1 MLVDDATVEVENI
14 HRNRNMGKPLTVAI
28 LDGASQIALPAIMAT
43 LSICIVF
50 FPVVLLT
57 GPSKFLFTP
66 MALSVVISM
75 IASYVLSRTL
85 VPTLARMLMPGEKLE
100 HGAEYLQAE
109 NEKHIPAE
117 NKNIFA
123 KFNDFRER
131 GFEKFQNAYGKM
143 LESFLQHRP
152 FALIISG
159 SVVVIS
165 IMLVN
170 IVGTDF
176 FPATDSGLMKLHF
189 RAPTGTR
196 LEETEKLV
204 LAVEDSIRAI
214 IPKSELQTIN
224 DMIGVPTSFNM
235 SFIPSDNASGMDAE
249 LLVSLKPDHHPTVGY
264 MKRIRKELADHF
276 PGSTM
281 YFQPADIMSQVLNFG
296 LPAPVD
302 VQIQYP
308 DLNKSHEYAL
318 KLYNKMRL
326 LPGAQDVAIK
336 QVLDYPTIRMNVD
349 RERAAQLGLTVSNVA
364 NSMLVSLSS
373 SSLIAPSFYLNP
385 QNNVNYN
392 VAVRVPLERVTSL
405 DELLASPITPP
416 SAANLVQTVA
426 ASPTD
431 VPTPPSQSLGNL
443 VTLSSDWVPN
453 ELDHYTVQ
461 RVLDVTATVEDRDLG
476 STANDIQ
483 SAIDSLGT
491 LPKGMK
497 ITIRGQNEVM
507 RESFRSLGLGI
518 IIAILMVYLLMAILF
533 QSWLDP
539 FIVMIAVPGALCGIL
554 WMLTITG
561 TTINVISLMGAI
573 MSVGIAV
580 SNSTLLVSFAND
592 VRVEHGYDSLRG
604 ALEAGKTRLRPVM
617 MTALAMILGMIPM
630 ALAMGEGG
638 EQNAPLGRA
647 VIGGLI
653 FATFTTLFIVPIVYS
668 YLRKGRPTK
677 HELEA
682 KFQAE
687 EKGFEYDPNDVTDVV
702 AD

>member
-1 MLVDDATVEVENI
+1 
-14 HRNRNMGKPLTVAI
+14 
-28 LDGASQIALPAIMAT
+28 
-43 LSICIVF
+43 
-50 FPVVLLT
+50 
-57 GPSKFLFTP
+57 
-66 MALSVVISM
+66 
-75 IASYVLSRTL
+75 
-85 VPTLARMLMPGEKLE
+85 
-100 HGAEYLQAE
+100 
-109 NEKHIPAE
+109 
-117 NKNIFA
+117 
-123 KFNDFRER
+123 
-131 GFEKFQNAYGKM
+131 
-143 LESFLQHRP
+143 
-152 FALIISG
+152 
-159 SVVVIS
+159 
-165 IMLVN
+165 
-170 IVGTDF
+170 
-176 FPATDSGLMKLHF
+176 MK
-189 RAPTGTR
+189 
-196 LEETEKLV
+196 K
-204 LAVEDSIRAI
+204 
-214 IPKSELQTIN
+214 
-224 DMIGVPTSFNM
+224 
-235 SFIPSDNASGMDAE
+235 
-249 LLVSLKPDHHPTVGY
+249 
-264 MKRIRKELADHF
+264 IRKELADHF
-276 PGSTM
+276 PGSTI

-296 LPAPVD
+296 LPAPID

-308 DLNKSHEYAL
+308 DLNKSHDYAL
-318 KLYNKMRL
+318 KIYNKMRL
-326 LPGAQDVAIK
+326 IPGAQDVAIK
-336 QVLDYPTIRMNVD
+336 QVLDYPTLRMNVD
-349 RERAAQLGLTVSNVA
+349 RERAAQLGLTVNSVA
-364 NSMLVSLSS
+364 NSMLVSLST

-416 SAANLVQTVA
+416 SAADLVQTIPTT
-426 ASPTD
+426 PTD

-443 VTLSSDWVPN
+443 VTMSSDWVPN

-461 RVLDVTATVEDRDLG
+461 RVMDVTATVEDRDLG
-476 STANDIQ
+476 STATDIQ
-483 SAIDSLGT
+483 KAIDGLGT
-491 LPKGMK
+491 LPKGMI

-507 RESFRSLGLGI
+507 TESFRSLGLGI

-604 ALEAGKTRLRPVM
+604 ALEAGKTRLRPVL

-630 ALAMGEGG
+630 ALALGEGG

-653 FATFTTLFIVPIVYS
+653 FATFTTLFIVPIAYS

-687 EKGFEYDPNDVTDVV
+687 EKGFEYNPNDVTDVV
-702 AD
+702 ND